1 MYLLQAVATTTS
13 TTQEY
18 LLQYGVLGLVAF
30 ILGYFAWMQY
40 QRLVKRNDEL
50 EAKVDKLQEDMMKLL
65 VEERDRLSELIRE
78 NTQALADLQRTILKY
93 IVKAG
98 KD

>member
-1 MYLLQAVATTTS
+1 MYLLQAVATES
-13 TTQEY
+13 TKDY

-40 QRLVKRNDEL
+40 QRLVKKNDDL
-50 EAKVDKLQEDMMKLL
+50 EAKVDKLQEEMMLLL

-78 NTQALADLQRTILKY
+78 NTQALAELQKTILKY
-93 IVKAG
+93 IVKAT

>member
-1 MYLLQAVATTTS
+1 MYLLQAVATTS
-13 TTQEY
+13 TKDY

-40 QRLVKRNDEL
+40 QRLVKKNDEL
-50 EAKVDKLQEDMMKLL
+50 EEKVVKLQEQMMILL

-78 NTQALADLQRTILKY
+78 NTQALAELQKTILKY
-93 IVKAG
+93 IVKG
-98 KD
+98 SKD

>member
-1 MYLLQAVATTTS
+1 MYLLQAVATSS
-13 TTQEY
+13 TKDY

-40 QRLVKRNDEL
+40 QRLVAKNDIL
-50 EAKVDKLQEDMMKLL
+50 EAKVDKLQEEMMALL
-65 VEERDRLSELIRE
+65 VEERDRLAVLIRE
-78 NTQALADLQRTILKY
+78 NTQALADLQKTIVEY
-93 IVKAG
+93 IVKNS